1 MSLLTIVQNA
11 AAMIGIPQ
19 PNIVINNSDG
29 NVVQLLALSN
39 MEGIEL
45 ARKRPWQELAKIVTT
60 TTINAQ
66 DQGLV
71 TDVLG
76 ADYDRMVSGTPWDLS
91 LIRELIGPMSPT
103 EWAAAQAWSAA
114 GPYFGFRIIESHLNI
129 FPIPPAGENIY
140 WEYTSKNWC
149 SNADGSVWQYQ
160 WSADT
165 DVGLL
170 DETMMTYGLVVRFKA
185 AKGIDYTEDL
195 IRYQDCLG
203 ERESSDGGNPKI
215 ISMGRRSRYW
225 NQRYPNLPDG
235 NWPT

>member
-1 MSLLTIVQNA
+1 MSLLTIVRNA

-19 PNIVINNSDG
+19 PNTVINNSDG

-45 ARKRPWQELAKIVTT
+45 SRKRNWQDLAKIVTT
-60 TTINAQ
+60 TLLPQQ

-71 TDVLG
+71 TAVLG

-91 LIRELIGPMSPT
+91 LIRELVGPMSPT
-103 EWAAAQAWSAA
+103 EWAAALAWSAA
-114 GPYFGFRIIESHLNI
+114 GPYFGFRIIDNHLNI
-129 FPIPPAGENIY
+129 FPIPPAGQQVY
-140 WEYTSKNWC
+140 WEYTSVNWC
-149 SNADGSVWQYQ
+149 SSASGTPQSAWA
-160 WSADT
+160 ADT
-165 DVGLL
+165 DIGLL

-195 IRYQDCLG
+195 IRYQDCTG
-203 ERESSDGGNPKI
+203 EREASDGGNPKI

>member
-11 AAMIGIPQ
+11 SAIIGIPV
-19 PNIVINNSDG
+19 PNTVINNSDG
-29 NVVQLLALSN
+29 NVSQMLALSN

-45 ARKRPWQELAKIVTT
+45 NRNRNWQELSVIVTT
-60 TTINAQ
+60 TTIPLQ

-76 ADYDRMVSGTPWDLS
+76 PDYDRMVSGTPWDLS
-91 LIRELIGPMSPT
+91 LIRELIGPMSAT
-103 EWAAAQAWSAA
+103 QWAAALAWSAA
-114 GPYFGFRIIESHLNI
+114 GPYFGFRIIKGHLNI
-129 FPIPPAGENIY
+129 FPVPAPDQNIY

-149 SNADGSVWQYQ
+149 SNADGTIWQDQ
-160 WSADT
+160 WKADT

-170 DETMMTYGLVVRFKA
+170 DETMMTYGLVVRYMS
-185 AKGIDYTEDL
+185 AKGLDYSEPL

-203 ERESSDGGNPKI
+203 EREATDGGSPKV
-215 ISMGRRSRYW
+215 ISLSQRSRYW

-235 NWPT
+235 NWPQ